1 MDELTGSGMNS
12 LMAELGNP
20 NKANYKTD
28 VKAKRVQDTRTR
40 LMINLKDFTVT
51 LPEYMLSFG
60 SIIDCKEKCD
70 NMLEDLEEQEARD
83 AKLEAAKQP
92 IETTP
97 GKHSKVSKKKYQNVG
112 GELSA
117 KTNAEKVPQEDL
129 ESTPLRKKSTKRRK
143 KV

>member
-1 MDELTGSGMNS
+1 MDELTGSGINS

-20 NKANYKTD
+20 NKCNYKSD
-28 VKAKRVQDTRTR
+28 VRAKRVQDTRTT

-60 SIIDCKEKCD
+60 TLIDCKEKCD
-70 NMLEDLEEQEARD
+70 DMLEDLEEQEARD

-92 IETTP
+92 TETTP
-97 GKHSKVSKKKYQNVG
+97 GKHSKVSQKKYQNVG
-112 GELSA
+112 GELSS
-117 KTNAEKVPQEDL
+117 KNKVPQEDL
-129 ESTPLRKKSTKRRK
+129 ESTPLRKKSTKKSK